1 MALFT
6 IADLHLSTTTNKPMD
21 IFGHAWT
28 NHAERLKTAWNEL
41 VKPEDT
47 VVVPGDISWGMNLD
61 EAVEDFKFINSLP
74 GRKLIGK
81 GNHDYWWNTFSKL
94 NRFKEEN
101 GLDTIEFLFNNA
113 FEADGKIIC
122 GTRGWFPD
130 NEYTADDEKIV
141 LREAGRLKL
150 SVEAGLKLRKNDE
163 ELVVFLHYPPA
174 FASTSCSPLLEVLK
188 EYGIKRLYYG
198 HLHGANEA
206 LLIKSVGRT
215 DLHLISAD
223 YLRFVPKLID

>member
-47 VVVPGDISWGMNLD
+47 VVVPGDISWGMSLN

-81 GNHDYWWNTFSKL
+81 GNHDYWWNTVSKL

-101 GLDTIEFLFNNA
+101 GLDTIEFLFN
-113 FEADGKIIC
+113 K
-122 GTRGWFPD
+122 
-130 NEYTADDEKIV
+130 
-141 LREAGRLKL
+141 
-150 SVEAGLKLRKNDE
+150 
-163 ELVVFLHYPPA
+163 
-174 FASTSCSPLLEVLK
+174 
-188 EYGIKRLYYG
+188 
-198 HLHGANEA
+198 
-206 LLIKSVGRT
+206 
-215 DLHLISAD
+215 
-223 YLRFVPKLID
+223 